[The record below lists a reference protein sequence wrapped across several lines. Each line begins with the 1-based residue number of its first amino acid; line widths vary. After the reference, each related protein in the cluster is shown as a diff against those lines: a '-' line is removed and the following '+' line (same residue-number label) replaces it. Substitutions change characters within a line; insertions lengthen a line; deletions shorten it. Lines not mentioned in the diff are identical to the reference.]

1 MSERPGRERW
11 FWAQARQRRGPCPLV
26 ELVERVLAQPDPASV
41 LVWRK
46 GLPDWTRAENV
57 PELRGRLRPA
67 GAVDARRASG
77 PSLAPAVPA
86 GVPDVA
92 PAGSNLVVYGG
103 IALIAALLA
112 LAAWRFW
119 PREAPGPAVA
129 SPPAPVAEEPG
140 VAEPSPSA
148 PPAVEPTGPTPA
160 PTAAAAPPAAAPAGP
175 GPTPASVASV
185 ESALPSAELR
195 RLRGV
200 AAWSGDRL
208 RLMVINGTAWRVTEV
223 AVRLSRFDG
232 QELVEDPEPL
242 RLLPPG
248 PAVDEGM
255 SDLLKKVAPDRRR
268 PGVNPLD
275 TGPFEGS
282 AGARPENFSW
292 VIVSARGYPPR

>member
-1 MSERPGRERW
+1 MSERPVRERW

-67 GAVDARRASG
+67 AVDARRASG
-77 PSLAPAVPA
+77 PSLRPAAEPA

-92 PAGSNLVVYGG
+92 PAGSNLLVYGG
-103 IALIAALLA
+103 IALTAALLA

-119 PREAPGPAVA
+119 PRETP
-129 SPPAPVAEEPG
+129 SPPVAPPPLVAELPG
-140 VAEPSPSA
+140 VAEPSPS
-148 PPAVEPTGPTPA
+148 PRPAIEPAGPAPA
-160 PTAAAAPPAAAPAGP
+160 PTAAAAPVVPGGSGP
-175 GPTPASVASV
+175 SPASVASV
-185 ESALPSAELR
+185 ESALPSSELR
-195 RLRGV
+195 KLRGV

-223 AVRLSRFDG
+223 DVRLSRFDG

-242 RLLPPG
+242 RLQPPG

-275 TGPFEGS
+275 TGPFEGA